1 MFKRIIFLISLLLLL
16 GSCNTDGPIYIVDN
30 IDEKGIILK
39 NWHVI
44 GPFETEEDEIG
55 LDIDYL
61 DSFGKED
68 LITYKEFVKLD
79 SLSFPSSVRSR
90 RVAAEENVIDFNKIF
105 AIEDDGAPHAVVYAG
120 CVIKSRN
127 ARRLKLNFSSDDGV
141 KIWLNHT
148 LIFADERGAAI
159 TPYHNYI
166 DLSLEEGDNF
176 LFIKVANAQNAW
188 AMFAAL
194 EEESE
199 QGLRRHKVNF
209 ELQYGNTFLSQNIIE
224 NDTVKLTWGIPE
236 QPYKLKISG
245 AQDTLF
251 DIAPNQMVD
260 IATLADGMYSATL
273 YTEADTF
280 TSKFY
285 KTKDFQYDIQ
295 KLIINI
301 EELSNGINSDNVN
314 ALLHRFNIL
323 MMPKNL
329 PGQGFQKRN
338 WDRRML
344 FVFENLKNEYALLR
358 SDEKEA
364 DFEGTL
370 LKSYRSEIDNASQ
383 FYILHVPKS
392 YNKNVPIPLVI
403 EVSKLM
409 KWFPSQVETNRFANI
424 DLIERFSDMANKHHM
439 IVVEPGNRTVDKTNY
454 NNIDEADMWETIAD
468 IRKTYNIDTTRVFLR
483 GACRASYEAVKLAVK
498 HPDRFAAIVTVAPEI
513 IPHDKQD
520 EDYWQRGN
528 NPFNFLENIKDMPF
542 LNIHSVLDTHS
553 TIHSSDRLNELVKQ
567 ARLKS
572 FSYRKLYTEFKT
584 YYSDEYMDDIF
595 QFFARSPSLKQ
606 PHSVSF
612 KTDQLKYNRSFWI
625 ELNHIVAQETATIDA
640 QLEGNTL
647 SVKHANVLSYN
658 IDLFALPYDKSKPL
672 TIYDNGKR
680 IELNKIADNRITL
693 PFVSTRDKKKYKS
706 NKIEGPFAHVF
717 HNAFIVVKGT
727 SGTPEELAKID
738 ETIERLNA
746 DWRYR
751 YYTDF
756 RVKPDT
762 ALTDDDLANFNIVL
776 VGSPGS
782 NQLIEK
788 FIEDLPFTVKKDF
801 ISIGNK
807 TQQGKYLGFYFIYP
821 NPINREKYIAV
832 LGFNNPGYFS
842 LSSERDSM
850 EAFHDVSDFGWF
862 DYKIWDNRDPMR
874 TLSGY
879 FNEEWK

>member
-1 MFKRIIFLISLLLLL
+1 MSNRNILVGFLLLV
-16 GSCNTDGPIYIVDN
+16 GCRGDGPIYVVDE
-30 IDEKGIILK
+30 IDEKAIILK

-61 DSFGKED
+61 DSLGKED

-90 RVAAEENVIDFNKIF
+90 RIAAEENVIDFNKIF

-127 ARRLKLNFSSDDGV
+127 ARRLKLNFSSDDGA

-245 AQDTLF
+245 VQDTVF

-260 IATLADGMYSATL
+260 IATLADGMYTAML
-273 YTEADTF
+273 YTTADTF

-285 KTKDFQYDIQ
+285 KTKNFQYDIQ
-295 KLIINI
+295 KLITNI
-301 EELSNGINSDNVN
+301 DKLSNGISSDNVN

-329 PGQGFQKRN
+329 PGQGFQKRS

-358 SDEKEA
+358 SDEKNT
-364 DFEGTL
+364 DFKGTL
-370 LKSYRSEIDNASQ
+370 LKSYRSEIDNGSQ

-392 YNKNVPIPLVI
+392 YNKNVPMPLVI

-424 DLIERFSDMANKHHM
+424 DLIERFSDMADKHHM

-567 ARLKS
+567 AGLKS

-606 PHSVSF
+606 PHSVQF

-625 ELNHIVAQETATIDA
+625 ELNHIVAQKTATIDA

-672 TIYDNGKR
+672 TIYDNG
-680 IELNKIADNRITL
+680 NRIYL
-693 PFVSTRDKKKYKS
+693 NEFRDKVLTMPASFNESSQNYKTLRV
-706 NKIEGPFAHVF
+706 EGPFAHVF
-717 HNAFIVVKGT
+717 HNAFIFVKGT
-727 SGTPEELAKID
+727 SGTPEESLKIN

-756 RVKPDT
+756 RIKPDT
-762 ALTDDDLANFNIVL
+762 ALTDDDLANFNVVL

-788 FIEDLPFTVKKDF
+788 FIEDMPFTVKKDF
-801 ISIGNK
+801 ISIGSK
-807 TQQGKYLGFYFIYP
+807 TQQGKYLGFYLIYP
-821 NPINREKYIAV
+821 NPINRERYIAI

-842 LSSERDSM
+842 LWRERSGM
-850 EAFHDVSDFGWF
+850 EAFHDVSDFGWY
-862 DYKIWDNRDPMR
+862 DYKIWDNRDPTR

>member
-1 MFKRIIFLISLLLLL
+1 
-16 GSCNTDGPIYIVDN
+16 
-30 IDEKGIILK
+30 
-39 NWHVI
+39 
-44 GPFETEEDEIG
+44 
-55 LDIDYL
+55 
-61 DSFGKED
+61 
-68 LITYKEFVKLD
+68 
-79 SLSFPSSVRSR
+79 
-90 RVAAEENVIDFNKIF
+90 
-105 AIEDDGAPHAVVYAG
+105 
-120 CVIKSRN
+120 
-127 ARRLKLNFSSDDGV
+127 
-141 KIWLNHT
+141 
-148 LIFADERGAAI
+148 
-159 TPYHNYI
+159 
-166 DLSLEEGDNF
+166 
-176 LFIKVANAQNAW
+176 
-188 AMFAAL
+188 
-194 EEESE
+194 
-199 QGLRRHKVNF
+199 
-209 ELQYGNTFLSQNIIE
+209 
-224 NDTVKLTWGIPE
+224 
-236 QPYKLKISG
+236 
-245 AQDTLF
+245 
-251 DIAPNQMVD
+251 
-260 IATLADGMYSATL
+260 
-273 YTEADTF
+273 
-280 TSKFY
+280 
-285 KTKDFQYDIQ
+285 
-295 KLIINI
+295 
-301 EELSNGINSDNVN
+301 
-314 ALLHRFNIL
+314 

-658 IDLFALPYDKSKPL
+658 IDLFALPYEKSKPL

-801 ISIGNK
+801 ISIGSK